1 MISVRKLVWTELLT
15 ANSPKLFAHTQLKM
29 KSLRLTTSG
38 LRVAYQVWGEGNPIK
53 VLCLHGWLDN
63 SNSFN
68 VLAPF
73 LSQHGGFEVVAI
85 DHIGH
90 GFSDHLP
97 QQNVFVRYVGQVKG
111 VLDALG
117 WKKTHIVGHSM
128 GTAIGTLVAGC
139 YPEMVDRLVLIEG
152 LGPMT
157 APADGTAARIRK
169 SIEAEE
175 MAAAKAAK
183 GGNKRLYPTIAS
195 AIDSRM
201 NIVKTYPG
209 MQTLSYEG
217 AYAIV
222 SRSIGMATTA
232 VSTGDSAAAAGTAEN
247 PLYTQTLSQE
257 LVDMSN
263 LNAGPVF
270 FRYDPKL
277 MLPTMVYLTEDQV
290 LSIIG
295 DIKSPTLAIKG
306 GNAIWLVKDFQL
318 L

>member
-1 MISVRKLVWTELLT
+1 
-15 ANSPKLFAHTQLKM
+15 
-29 KSLRLTTSG
+29 
-38 LRVAYQVWGEGNPIK
+38 
-53 VLCLHGWLDN
+53 
-63 SNSFN
+63 
-68 VLAPF
+68 
-73 LSQHGGFEVVAI
+73 
-85 DHIGH
+85 
-90 GFSDHLP
+90 
-97 QQNVFVRYVGQVKG
+97 VRYVGQVKG

-209 MQTLSYEG
+209 TQTLSYEG

-306 GNAIWLVKDFQL
+306 GTHFGL
-318 L
+318 